1 MIFIGYGE
9 KENDV
14 RVKRELPAFS
24 INNEPNLILCKSDET
39 ITTAL
44 SIYMQSKEQPLPSSD
59 EVLLCSSTTKKEEVV
74 EIFIRRSMFGE
85 KGKLHCLVNADLL
98 DFDVSEAAGHF
109 IDECNQEKNYQKEN
123 KYGMVIIC
131 CRENE
136 NRSPLMSSLEKYIR
150 PAIPVETEKLSQYLL
165 TKFAVNTGTDQ
176 TFASDVDFEKSNTRI
191 VLSERAG
198 VGKSL
203 FVKRVEEKLRFHVAR
218 QEQTTFERVT
228 VPLQERSVNME
239 YVTQSLLKHATEP
252 EIKTARLFHIDISHE
267 VQEGID
273 YLLFNLLVLNSLKDE
288 SGLVWKRSV
297 SDIYLIEHMP
307 RMYSAGN
314 DDDLPKAEMMYRIL
328 PQVTCLSPSDC
339 LIISERDERTV
350 QRFDEQEFKSDVFQ
364 RPYYYLKGLDSKLDS
379 KLNFEKHC
387 GIPNPTWAELHHF
400 VWFLNTQL
408 VGFENNTFVGEVAVR
423 DLPGF
428 GQFVLRFLIL
438 MSKDFSN
445 RSLNICDESYAGDQR
460 TELGKYEF
468 RRKWESSPHPFLFFN
483 SDGVSFTFLGFN
495 VDPYSGNLI
504 DQQRK
509 IVLEKNIM
517 DESLFR
523 ALIRNKVDLKENFDK
538 LPRSHRI
545 EKLANVM
552 GGYRIKDPDPT
563 YELTTDNAKKILAI
577 FMRFKCDI
585 PVIVMGETGCGKTRL
600 IKFMCSLQV
609 PEDRQLQNTV
619 VMKVLS
625 AYVYSNTTVHGGT
638 TYADI
643 ERKVNEAD
651 NLARENSKHGLNIYT
666 VLFFDEANTTE
677 AIGLLKEIMCDRTLR
692 GLPLNLSP
700 NLKIVA
706 ACNPYRRHSKKLVEK
721 LEQAGL
727 GYHVNAEE
735 TTDTFGQ
742 IPLRRLV
749 YRVHPLP
756 QSLWSLVWDFGQLT
770 KDVEGLYIT
779 QMVKRYVSEG
789 KLPETYNL
797 IPVLSEILT
806 ESQTFMRQQRNITEL
821 TRSLILSLGVCYHA
835 RLKSREMYR
844 HAIEKH
850 FRAPFALERH
860 HGASQILHEIEKNIA
875 RNAALRENVFMMV
888 VCIELRIPL
897 FLVGKPGSS
906 KSVAKTIVSDTLQGK
921 SSYRNLFKSLKQ
933 TRMVSFQCSPLS
945 SPEGIVA
952 TFRQCAQFQKDRNL
966 STFVSTVVLDEVG
979 LAEDSPRMPL
989 KTLHPLL
996 EDGCQGDERP
1006 EKNMKVSFVGLSNW
1020 ALDPAKMNR
1029 GIFVQRDVPDER
1041 ELIETARGICASSND
1056 KDLQRI
1062 MQPLIKP
1069 LAESYLEVYNDATR
1083 VLREFFGLRDFYSLV
1098 KMVFAFIE
1106 RSRSQPT
1113 WLELEHCIKRNFGG
1127 LQQVDSVKR
1136 FRARLYRHIQI
1147 RKKRQICK
1155 ICAFPEKCRES
1166 RYPLL
1171 LADNFGAVSL
1181 MQQHILSSGKGLRP
1195 CYIFGSSFKG
1205 DQEYTQICRNINK
1218 IKVCMETGN
1227 TVVLLNLENLYVSLY
1242 DALNQYYTY
1251 FGGQRFIDLG
1261 LGTHR
1266 VKCQVHPFFRLIVVA
1281 EKSTVYKRFPIPLI
1295 NRLEKHFLTSD
1306 CLLDCRQQKL
1316 STMLKKWALKY

>member
-1 MIFIGYGE
+1 
-9 KENDV
+9 
-14 RVKRELPAFS
+14 
-24 INNEPNLILCKSDET
+24 
-39 ITTAL
+39 
-44 SIYMQSKEQPLPSSD
+44 
-59 EVLLCSSTTKKEEVV
+59 V

-85 KGKLHCLVNADLL
+85 RGKLHCLVNADLL

-109 IDECNQEKNYQKEN
+109 IEECIQEKYYQKEN
-123 KYGMVIIC
+123 KYKLFIIC

-136 NRSPLMSSLEKYIR
+136 NRSPLVSSLQKYMR
-150 PAIPVETEKLSQYLL
+150 PAIPFETEELSQYLL
-165 TKFAVNTGTDQ
+165 SKFTAKNGSDQ
-176 TFASDVDFEKSNTRI
+176 TLASDVDLEKSNTRV

-203 FVKRVEEKLRFHVAR
+203 FAKRVEEALYSHIEKQGLIV
-218 QEQTTFERVT
+218 FERVT
-228 VPLQERSVNME
+228 VPLQERSVQVE

-252 EIKTARLFHIDISHE
+252 EVKTARLFHIDISHE

-288 SGLVWKRSV
+288 SGLVWKRST

-307 RMYSAGN
+307 RMSTSGN
-314 DDDLPKAEMMYRIL
+314 DDDLPKADMMFRIL
-328 PQVTCLSPSDC
+328 PQVTCSSPQEC
-339 LIISERDERTV
+339 LIKNEIDGKNV
-350 QRFDEQEFKSDVFQ
+350 QRFDEQEFNSDVFQ
-364 RPYYYLKGLDSKLDS
+364 RPYHYLKRLDS
-379 KLNFEKHC
+379 KLNFKKFEPSTPKGNQAECLEIILRHC
-387 GIPNPTWAELHHF
+387 GIPNPSWAELHHF

-408 VGFENNTFVGEVAVR
+408 IGFENNIFVGEAAAK

-428 GQFVLRFLIL
+428 GQFVLRFLIQ

-445 RSLNICDESYAGDQR
+445 RSLNIGDESYADDQG
-460 TELGKYEF
+460 TDLEKYEF
-468 RRKWESSPHPFLFFN
+468 RRKWESSPHPYLFFN

-495 VDPYSGNLI
+495 VDPASGNLI
-504 DQQRK
+504 DQQSEL
-509 IVLEKNIM
+509 VLEEHIM
-517 DESLFR
+517 DKNLYH
-523 ALIRNKVDLKENFDK
+523 ALIRNQVNLRENFDT
-538 LPRSHRI
+538 LPRSQRI

-552 GGYRIKDPDPT
+552 GGFRTKDPDPT
-563 YELTTDNAKKILAI
+563 YELTTDNTKKILAI

-619 VMKVLS
+619 VMK
-625 AYVYSNTTVHGGT
+625 VHGGT

-677 AIGLLKEIMCDRTLR
+677 AIGLLKEIMFDRTLR
-692 GLPLNLSP
+692 GHRLNLCP
-700 NLKIVA
+700 NLKMVA
-706 ACNPYRRHSKKLVEK
+706 ACNPYRRPVTMYPLYLCIHNLFTYRHSQKLVEK

-735 TTDTFGQ
+735 TRDTFGQ

-756 QSLWSLVWDFGQLT
+756 QSLRPLVWDFGQLT
-770 KDVEGLYIT
+770 KDVEELYIH
-779 QMVKRYVSEG
+779 QMVKRYVSEE
-789 KLPETYNL
+789 KLPTTFNL
-797 IPVLSEILT
+797 TPVLSKILT
-806 ESQTFMRQQRNITEL
+806 ESQTFMRKQEDECSFVSLRDVERTLFVMSWFFSKGSEFLYQIMNMRNKNLTDL
-821 TRSLILSLGVCYHA
+821 TRSLILALGVCYHA
-835 RLKSREMYR
+835 CLKSRKMYR
-844 HAIEKH
+844 QAIEKH
-850 FRAPFALERH
+850 FKAPFCLREND
-860 HGASQILHEIEKNIA
+860 GADQILEEIEK
-875 RNAALRENVFMMV
+875 V
-888 VCIELRIPL
+888 PL

-906 KSVAKTIVSDTLQGK
+906 KSLAKTIVSDAMQGN
-921 SSYRNLFKSLKQ
+921 SSYSNLFKSLKQ
-933 TRMVSFQCSPLS
+933 TQMVSFQCSPLAT
-945 SPEGIVA
+945 PDGIVA
-952 TFRQCAQFQKDRNL
+952 TFRQCAHFQKDRNL

-996 EDGCQGDERP
+996 EDGCQGDETP
-1006 EKNMKVSFVGLSNW
+1006 EEYMKVSFVGLSNW

-1041 ELIETARGICASSND
+1041 ELIETARGICASSNE
-1056 KDLQRI
+1056 KELQRI
-1062 MQPLIKP
+1062 IEPLIKP
-1069 LAESYLEVYNDATR
+1069 LAESYLEVFNDATNE
-1083 VLREFFGLRDFYSLV
+1083 LREFFGLRDFYSLI

-1113 WLELEHCIKRNFGG
+1113 WLELEHCIKRNFDG
-1127 LQQVDSVKR
+1127 LQQVDPVKR
-1136 FRARLYRHIQI
+1136 FRELLRPHIQI
-1147 RKKRQICK
+1147 SETPKESDPDCSHSGLINAC
-1155 ICAFPEKCRES
+1155 IFDREN

-1181 MQQHILSSGKGLRP
+1181 MQKQILSIEKGVRP
-1195 CYIFGSSFKG
+1195 FYIFGSSFRG

-1242 DALNQYYTY
+1242 DTLNQYYVY
-1251 FGGQRFIDLG
+1251 FGGQRFVDLG

-1266 VKCQVHPFFRLIVVA
+1266 VKCQVHPLFRLIVVA
-1281 EKSTVYKRFPIPLI
+1281 EKNMVYTRFPIPLI

-1306 CLLDCRQQKL
+1306 CLLNSKQKQL
-1316 STMLKKWALKY
+1316 ANVLKEWAKHYVKVFSTA